1 MRNLR
6 TYDPFAV
13 DSVDDVFRNFLRPV
27 RLEGLNQAPQI
38 KLDVQE
44 NDTAYMV
51 KAEMPG
57 VKKDDIQVS
66 VDGNYVS
73 ISGEVKVEKDEKKDG
88 KVLRSE
94 RYFGSVSRAFT
105 LSSDIDDAAVVAK
118 LDNGV
123 LTLTLP
129 KKAAAQTKHITIQ

>member
-1 MRNLR
+1 M
-6 TYDPFAV
+6 
-13 DSVDDVFRNFLRPV
+13 